1 MHLWYQGEDNGAHT
15 TGSRSEGPEEQFTSI
30 VEMCPWPLHEMIFA
44 NAILSPLFNLLK
56 KKENKMKEEG
66 KKERKGEKRDEDG
79 REEEEGKE
87 REKRMRKSFL
97 GGGLL
102 F

>member
-1 MHLWYQGEDNGAHT
+1 M
-15 TGSRSEGPEEQFTSI
+15 
-30 VEMCPWPLHEMIFA
+30 
-44 NAILSPLFNLLK
+44 K
-56 KKENKMKEEG
+56 KKCHDPKTGREEG

-97 GGGLL
+97 GEDYSFESTLTFPVICKRPSCGCFVAQAKVVQSTCCGFSHL
-102 F
+102 

>member
-1 MHLWYQGEDNGAHT
+1 M
-15 TGSRSEGPEEQFTSI
+15 
-30 VEMCPWPLHEMIFA
+30 
-44 NAILSPLFNLLK
+44 K
-56 KKENKMKEEG
+56 KKCHDPKTGREEG